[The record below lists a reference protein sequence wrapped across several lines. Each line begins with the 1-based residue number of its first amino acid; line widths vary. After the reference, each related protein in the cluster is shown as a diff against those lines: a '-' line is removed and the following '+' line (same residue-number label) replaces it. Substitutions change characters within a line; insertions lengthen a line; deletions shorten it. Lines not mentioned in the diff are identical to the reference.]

1 MATTSQISRF
11 MREQLSQLYPEQE
24 VQAIIYIVL
33 QDVLNYS
40 PVDTVLRADFE
51 QDDVFV
57 DRIKAI
63 TARLLQH
70 EPLQY
75 ILGRARFHGHDFMVT
90 PATLIPRPE
99 TERLVDIIVD
109 RHGNTPDLKVLD
121 MGTGSGCIA
130 ISLARALK
138 FAQVDATDISA
149 EALAVARQNAT
160 ALKARVQFMQ
170 DDILNPDPQLRNY
183 DIIVSNPPYICLSE
197 RAAMEPNVLR
207 YEPASALFVPDDD
220 PLRYYRAIVFF
231 ALNALVP
238 HGWLYLEINRR
249 FPQEMQSLLTRTGF
263 TDVRIINDQYGNPRF
278 ATATLL

>member
-51 QDDVFV
+51 QDNVFV

-121 MGTGSGCIA
+121 MGTA
-130 ISLARALK
+130 A
-138 FAQVDATDISA
+138 DASPF
-149 EALAVARQNAT
+149 RWPGHSSS
-160 ALKARVQFMQ
+160 RRSM
-170 DDILNPDPQLRNY
+170 
-183 DIIVSNPPYICLSE
+183 PPTS
-197 RAAMEPNVLR
+197 VLR
-207 YEPASALFVPDDD
+207 RLP
-220 PLRYYRAIVFF
+220 
-231 ALNALVP
+231 
-238 HGWLYLEINRR
+238 
-249 FPQEMQSLLTRTGF
+249 
-263 TDVRIINDQYGNPRF
+263 
-278 ATATLL
+278 

>member
-1 MATTSQISRF
+1 

-238 HGWLYLEINRR
+238 QGWLYLEINRR

-263 TDVRIINDQYGNPRF
+263 TDVRILNDQYGNPRF
-278 ATATLL
+278 AIAQHP